1 MRRTATALATL
12 LLAAPL
18 LHAQLP
24 AGWSARLDS
33 DRMSMDN
40 VQFATMGTGLHLTT
54 GPHVILW
61 READRTEGRFHTE
74 ATITRTK
81 APAHPESYGL
91 VFAGRDLNSANQT
104 YLYFLVRG
112 DGKFLIRKR
121 EGATVTNV
129 NSGWTD
135 HAAIGTANEAGRVTD
150 KLEIAASGTTVTF
163 SVNGQVVHEM
173 PAAGMNLAGAVGL
186 RASHSL
192 DLHIEGFVVHKM

>member
-1 MRRTATALATL
+1 MRRPLSLVAAL

-33 DRMSMDN
+33 DRMSLDN

-61 READRTEGRFHTE
+61 READQTSGRFHTE

-81 APAHPESYGL
+81 APAHAEAYGL
-91 VFAGRDLNSANQT
+91 IFGGRDLAGAGQT

-112 DGKFLIRKR
+112 DGKFHIRHR
-121 EGATVTNV
+121 TGATVANIT
-129 NSGWTD
+129 SGWTD
-135 HAAIGTANEAGRVTD
+135 HAAIGKADAAGKVTD
-150 KLEIAASGTTVTF
+150 RLEIAATATTVRF

-173 PAAGMNLAGAVGL
+173 PVGNLNLQGAVGL

-192 DLHIEGFVVHKM
+192 DLHIEGFAVHKM